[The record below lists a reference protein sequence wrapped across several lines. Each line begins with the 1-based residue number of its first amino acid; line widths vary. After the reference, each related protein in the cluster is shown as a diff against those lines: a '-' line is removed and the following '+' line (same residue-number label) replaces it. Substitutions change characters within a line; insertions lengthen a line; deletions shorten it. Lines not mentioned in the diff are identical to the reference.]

1 MAQSSDLAKAVS
13 IVMPLASAFIEIAE
27 ESGASGEEK
36 HSAVAE
42 QLEVTYKNLQGTN
55 SIKEIKDVPWELIA
69 PLVIPVGTGIISVIV
84 SLFNRV
90 GRFFQGMFESSEG
103 SENE

>member
-1 MAQSSDLAKAVS
+1 MAQGSDIAKAVS
-13 IVMPLASAFIEIAE
+13 IIMPLASAFIELAE
-27 ESGASGEEK
+27 ESGAGGEEK
-36 HSAVAE
+36 HAAVSE
-42 QLEVTYKNLQGTN
+42 QLEVTYKNLQSTN

-90 GRFFQGMFESSEG
+90 GKFFKGVFAKEE
-103 SENE
+103 

>member
-13 IVMPLASAFIEIAE
+13 IIMPLASAFIELAE
-27 ESGASGEEK
+27 ESGASGEQK
-36 HSAVAE
+36 HAAVSE
-42 QLEVTYKNLQGTN
+42 QLEVTYRNLQNTN

-84 SLFNRV
+84 SLFNKV
-90 GRFFQGMFESSEG
+90 GRFFSGMFQSE
-103 SENE
+103 EE